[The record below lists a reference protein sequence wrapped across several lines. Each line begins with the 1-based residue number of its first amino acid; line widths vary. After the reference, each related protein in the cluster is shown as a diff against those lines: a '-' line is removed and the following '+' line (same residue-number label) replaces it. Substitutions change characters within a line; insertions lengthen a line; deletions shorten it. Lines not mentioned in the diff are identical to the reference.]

1 MSQGKHNAA
10 DPATLG
16 GRIQRVR
23 VEMGMTQLQ
32 LARASGVHSKTI
44 GRIEAAYT
52 VGRLP
57 QLVALARALDVSLY
71 YVIGER
77 DGYGSFGE

>member
-1 MSQGKHNAA
+1 MTQGKHNSAN
-10 DPATLG
+10 PKTLG
-16 GRIQRVR
+16 GRLQRVR
-23 VEMGMTQLQ
+23 VEMGMDVGK
-32 LARASGVHSKTI
+32 LAVASG
-44 GRIEAAYT
+44 IEKRVINHIETSVTA
-52 VGRLP
+52 GKWH